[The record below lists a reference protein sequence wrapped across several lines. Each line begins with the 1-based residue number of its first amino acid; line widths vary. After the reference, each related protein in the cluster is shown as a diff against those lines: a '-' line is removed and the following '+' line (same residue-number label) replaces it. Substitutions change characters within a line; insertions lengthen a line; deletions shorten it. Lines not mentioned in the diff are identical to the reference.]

1 MVLINKRRY
10 IFFLFIIIA
19 RYGSVF
25 AQDLPSNTFRNT
37 MIDLMSFDSLGARP
51 ISGSLADYMDV
62 QGAVRLTNGPYDFAI
77 LGQGF
82 FMARSHCD
90 GSVYYTRSGKFKRRG
105 NAFYNERGDRIV
117 LSDEDAIKLRDPDA
131 NSATLSLYYPA
142 SNQEIRV
149 IDNKKWTSQAECKRV
164 GCEIVF
170 HALEENPVEPRI
182 LIKRLLARR

>member
-1 MVLINKRRY
+1 M
-10 IFFLFIIIA
+10 FFLFIIIA

-25 AQDLPSNTFRNT
+25 AQGLPSQSVKNV
-37 MIDLMSFDSLGARP
+37 MIDFMSLDSPGARP